1 MYKNN
6 SYNYREELNQCI
18 KIKNSGDKKKKK
30 YIYLYVHTI
39 SLRQTM

>member
-18 KIKNSGDKKKKK
+18 KIKNSGDKKKI
-30 YIYLYVHTI
+30 YIYIYIYMCIQSV
-39 SLRQTM
+39 